1 MPNLKETLK
10 EFVATANAGGYDT
23 DTELL
28 SAFPELS
35 GYDINMLKEF
45 VATANAGQYAN
56 EDELLSAFPEFEQPV
71 KKKEETSVPLWLQK
85 QEQPKPK
92 QEPAL
97 PFLESKPSGI
107 SLGSQ
112 RVPETAPMFEPPPM
126 RTPEEA
132 QAIVE
137 APEKVPTPAK
147 PFTGSEE
154 TFRMRTKE
162 EAQAEGKP
170 QLQEQ
175 TFLNNVVSAI
185 DKSVYKNLI
194 GEPIRGIGT
203 ALKSGSPIYASTGDA
218 LIRFGDWYNKA
229 IDELTPQDEEFKGT
243 LTDQFAQA
251 FGQVAAIILTE
262 GVAGT
267 GAKTASL
274 AANVAPKTIGGAVA
288 ATSKQ
293 LASDLIR
300 PGAISAGLTMG
311 QSEFDRAK
319 QAGATDEQ
327 AFEAFYKNAAVG
339 SVLEQIPVM
348 QFLKRFNQSTAGGV
362 ANYIKTK
369 GVAGLTG
376 GFEEMTTE
384 VLQQLYANKTAQEIY
399 NINQDLLEG
408 VGESGGIGFGVGFL
422 LNAMGAK
429 AKALKKEGNVQEA
442 QIIENQIDQF
452 ESKPQGPPPTYSVNG
467 IKMQS
472 PEVINQMIDNMNAAE
487 LSTANIEI
495 TNDPE
500 LNNKLQEKIVV
511 SSTKQQVRDVN
522 PNLDEETLD
531 KITLLETELKKL
543 EGNKTQTAK
552 DKAAD
557 IRSQIKTLQEN
568 AVQKPST
575 EEGVLRP
582 EEPQVGL
589 PEVGEGNA
597 QEQAVAEETVKET
610 ESKIK
615 RRDLFDGV
623 GAFSRE
629 LGGSDVD
636 AVPVSHSEN
645 NGIEFVQYANPKT
658 GSVDV
663 IVTGTSE
670 NDFVGFYRIYE
681 NGKPTNK
688 WSSKFENQSRNK
700 ENFKTMISGVQEMLP
715 EGHEYT
721 EKTSISTDGLR
732 VWNQQLDKGYEIQY
746 DQNGNPVTNEVAIN
760 GDAIVNELGIDVN
773 PGAFD
778 NIRVTTNEQ
787 FNKVKNALLPYL
799 NKMGLNESNIK
810 WEDGTVKI
818 DLPVLRKSSAVA
830 QEEVITPDA
839 EVQAAFD
846 RLEMPE
852 EMGQEYDTSDPNHE
866 NNMEVLAKIIDKNN
880 IVPEAEPRIT
890 IADNE
895 AVVEYLNQETGNPQ
909 TTIKLKRK
917 KNGGWTSVG
926 AVVEKEAVSPT
937 TPAVKTTPAIE
948 VRDEQGNLV
957 EEIRPQ
963 PIEIFD
969 EDGNLISTT
978 AAATPQIK
986 TTPVPVVSQP
996 VTRAL
1001 TPESLQEEYIN
1012 KINDVRLNEDKSRTP
1027 KQVDQRIAELKAEYQ
1042 KLKAEMTAP
1051 KPKAK
1056 VAPKVEAKPK
1066 PEAKPAPAKVV
1077 SKKDQEEIKALED
1090 EIEYQDRQIED
1101 AIEEIGNTKYNL
1113 KEALAEIKK
1122 KRDELKG
1129 KKMSKEERED
1139 AKEDLDAEIEDA
1151 KDEHD
1156 TYLEQYNDQLSEAK
1170 KAKKQAE
1177 AKLAKL
1183 QAKQAEPV
1191 SVVEE
1196 EEPSYEEAKDLD
1208 LTNETNL
1215 QKVLRKLDGW
1225 DSDLTEFGRGS
1236 LSMGMTIPV
1245 AKAII
1250 KSLKVLVKTGITL
1263 QEAIKRVAV
1272 ERNME
1277 EKEIVNA
1284 IMELDKRQRPMTK
1297 LRDQIKAEIQSA
1309 KAAKKDLNQKRKDL
1323 SNAIKEMEV
1332 SGKISSVKSN
1342 AILNKIGK
1350 LNLDS
1355 NVAVEKFLDYVEKI
1369 FADAE
1374 YANKLNIAK
1383 ETRSQIRKLSK
1394 SKDKFANLRDLGSK
1408 FVGIDPSMVDDIDKY
1423 NEIAS
1428 LIKESIKGSTTRK
1441 ADVKLANMIEESDA
1455 MAYINKA
1462 IEAQQKMLL
1471 SQKADEVQELLDIDA
1486 SDLTYDQLVELVD
1499 SDKTLTKYNEGL
1511 IRAAINKAFE
1521 VYSSIIKDSIRNNK
1535 DVFTDEEVKY
1545 SDSQKKIVREF
1556 MDMDLNLLSPKQALE
1571 SVDALMNFLQNQSI
1585 AKMES
1590 VLAKYKGEVGMRE
1603 IEDRG
1608 IKAKPIR
1615 KYWSKGL
1622 GRTLIEQT
1630 ANIDIVFERMF
1641 GGFTKGGM
1649 VEDAMGV
1656 TALVNGKSKAQN
1668 ESNNIVNKY
1677 VDKFYKLKPNGE
1689 VFNTAFNNIERG
1701 MVAFMSRNVVGTE
1714 SEMNTEFNRR
1724 KNLIKESITELEKGN
1739 EQEVEKSKVYQ
1750 EVYDK
1755 VLKDSNSIEQ
1765 VQGKAAP
1772 ENLEAV
1778 KFWQEEW
1785 LDKYDQLSETA
1796 LGVYNK
1802 VLDKDVNYS
1811 MPDRYSKLSSD
1822 TSKIDITTEDMGF
1835 LVNSGTAPLYKKETG
1850 VLMASTRPDSL
1861 PKNPSTSKTSRY
1873 IDLSFDNNN
1882 ANSMYDALVDINT
1895 AAPIRQVQSALNS
1908 DSFAKIMKG
1917 TGDEALLTNRIDL
1930 LVRNIRN
1937 KNPFSNDEFSKA
1949 VKSLNIISSIGVG
1962 QALGG
1967 VTAPVKQMVPMAA
1980 NTLINAGGLD
1990 VQSIF
1995 DPAKQEFMDRS
2006 GYSIASRGVESQ
2018 AQIETLNKMI
2028 ENAAKSKPEQALKE
2042 IEKITNWW
2050 LKTFLVK
2057 SDVGIARAS
2066 WMTYYEKSLKDQ
2078 GINPETINYKTHE
2091 VNEKA
2096 ANYAQRQVNRQQ
2108 NISDVDLA
2116 GALLSDKNASKQL
2129 FVKMIMPF
2137 ASFRMN
2143 QSARLG
2149 SDLSTIMDKTSTIED
2164 KKIAW
2169 RSVGGFA
2176 TEMAIF
2182 RAISAGIALLIASAV
2197 KKIMDR
2203 DDDEEKDKK
2212 KKDAIVKGQLTSTV
2226 ADVFSPAP
2234 LLDKGIQVGASA
2246 ILDATQDAL
2255 DISEEDKLE
2264 IYSGNKQ
2271 DFFQSLGLLG
2281 ITGDRASQLY
2291 EMSTLAAGGSYT
2303 DNYGRKKYLS
2313 ENDKDAIASLI
2324 PVALLSNIGLAPSEV
2339 NSIVRS
2345 SLAEAKRSGSTVEGA
2360 QSKSENTK
2368 IMGLNKED
2376 LKRYYPD
2383 IYEQYYGEGTLDAEQ
2398 RKLNKEK
2405 ADIERKIKDEYYGY
2419 TPKKESKPE
2428 SNKKS
2433 SDTKNN
2439 GGFGGKGFAD

>member
-85 QEQPKPK
+85 QEQPKPRPE
-92 QEPAL
+92 QTL

-203 ALKSGSPIYASTGDA
+203 ALKNGSPIYASTGDA

-262 GVAGT
+262 GVAGA

-442 QIIENQIDQF
+442 QMIENQIDQF

-500 LNNKLQEKIVV
+500 LNNKLQEKIVT
-511 SSTKQQVRDVN
+511 SSIKEQVRQAN
-522 PNLDEETLD
+522 PDLDEATLD
-531 KITLLETELKKL
+531 QITALEKELNKF

-552 DKAAD
+552 DKAAA

-568 AVQKPST
+568 AVQKPIT
-575 EEGVLRP
+575 EKGVLRP
-582 EEPQVGL
+582 EEPKVGL

-597 QEQAVAEETVKET
+597 KEQAPTEEV
-610 ESKIK
+610 
-615 RRDLFDGV
+615 V
-623 GAFSRE
+623 
-629 LGGSDVD
+629 
-636 AVPVSHSEN
+636 
-645 NGIEFVQYANPKT
+645 
-658 GSVDV
+658 
-663 IVTGTSE
+663 
-670 NDFVGFYRIYE
+670 
-681 NGKPTNK
+681 
-688 WSSKFENQSRNK
+688 
-700 ENFKTMISGVQEMLP
+700 
-715 EGHEYT
+715 
-721 EKTSISTDGLR
+721 
-732 VWNQQLDKGYEIQY
+732 
-746 DQNGNPVTNEVAIN
+746 
-760 GDAIVNELGIDVN
+760 
-773 PGAFD
+773 
-778 NIRVTTNEQ
+778 
-787 FNKVKNALLPYL
+787 
-799 NKMGLNESNIK
+799 
-810 WEDGTVKI
+810 
-818 DLPVLRKSSAVA
+818 
-830 QEEVITPDA
+830 QEEVDLKSEIERRRQEELDTNTSAGYGVIASDYLFTGGRGSMLSTDYLLQALTASFPFAGKQIDAIRNKYASKLGSISDDVNSKSYNDAIAEIRDAINTTYQNPEIESLFDEVLNNSTGFVPREGNRVSSRLEALNEEHQNKVNEKYDA
-839 EVQAAFD
+839 ELAALEQPKATPPTDEEIQAAFD

-852 EMGQEYDTSDPNHE
+852 DVETLPGIDDELNKINESIGRVKEEGNTRDDERTLMDLGDKIARAKRNVASAEDTEAAIEELRQAQKERDDFEKSIEKRKNFNTVDALISEEIYQKDRDKETYEYQELFDQDPRLAALQSAKDMVEFLKTEKINEDRVSTYENHIKILE
-866 NNMEVLAKIIDKNN
+866 EDIVKFPVKTAEVVSPAT
-880 IVPEAEPRIT
+880 P
-890 IADNE
+890 
-895 AVVEYLNQETGNPQ
+895 VVEVKP
-909 TTIKLKRK
+909 K
-917 KNGGWTSVG
+917 
-926 AVVEKEAVSPT
+926 VSSKTPKAKAAPTPAPT
-937 TPAVKTTPAIE
+937 T
-948 VRDEQGNLV
+948 
-957 EEIRPQ
+957 
-963 PIEIFD
+963 
-969 EDGNLISTT
+969 
-978 AAATPQIK
+978 
-986 TTPVPVVSQP
+986 VVSQP
-996 VTRAL
+996 VTKAL
-1001 TPESLQEEYIN
+1001 TPEALQEEYKN
-1012 KINDVRLNEDKSRTP
+1012 KILEVTLNKDKSRTS
-1027 KQVDQRIAELKAEYQ
+1027 KQIDERKKELIAEYN

-1056 VAPKVEAKPK
+1056 VEPKIEAKPK
-1066 PEAKPAPAKVV
+1066 PEVTPAPTKVV
-1077 SKKDQEEIKALED
+1077 SKKDQEEIKALGD

-1156 TYLEQYNDQLSEAK
+1156 TYLEQYNDQLSEAR
-1170 KAKKQAE
+1170 KAKKKAE
-1177 AKLAKL
+1177 TKLAKL
-1183 QAKQAEPV
+1183 KAKQEQVPV

-1196 EEPSYEEAKDLD
+1196 EGPSYDEVKDIDPNDETGLKKLLNYLD
-1208 LTNETNL
+1208 
-1215 QKVLRKLDGW
+1215 R
-1225 DSDLTEFGRGS
+1225 SDASLSEFSRGN
-1236 LSMGMTIPV
+1236 LSMGMAVPL

-1250 KSLKVLVKTGITL
+1250 KSLKVLVKAGITL
-1263 QEAIKRVAV
+1263 QEAIKQVAA

-1277 EKEIVNA
+1277 EKDIVNA
-1284 IMELDKRQRPMTK
+1284 IIELDKRQRPMTK

-1441 ADVKLANMIEESDA
+1441 ADVKLANMIKESDA

-1499 SDKTLTKYNEGL
+1499 SDKPLTKYNEGL
-1511 IRAAINKAFE
+1511 IRAAIDKAFKI
-1521 VYSSIIKDSIRNNK
+1521 YSSMIDSSIRNGK
-1535 DVFTDEEVKY
+1535 DVFTDEDVSY
-1545 SDSQKKIVREF
+1545 TANQKKVVKEF
-1556 MDMDLNLLSPKQALE
+1556 MSMDLSILSPKQALE
-1571 SVDALMNFLQNQSI
+1571 SVDALVNFLQNQSI
-1585 AKMES
+1585 SKMES

-1603 IEDRG
+1603 IESKG

-1622 GRTLIEQT
+1622 GRLLIEQT
-1630 ANIDIVFERMF
+1630 ANLNIMFERMF
-1641 GGFTKGGM
+1641 GGFTKGSM

-1656 TALVNGKSKAQN
+1656 TALKNGKSKAQN
-1668 ESNNIVNKY
+1668 ESNSIVNKY

-1701 MVAFMSRNVVGTE
+1701 LVAFMSRNVVGTE

-1765 VQGKAAP
+1765 VQSKAAP

-1785 LDKYDQLSETA
+1785 SDKYDQLSDTA

-1802 VLDKDVNYS
+1802 VLDKDVNYT
-1811 MPDRYSKLSSD
+1811 PDRFSKLSSD
-1822 TSKIDITTEDMGF
+1822 AGDIDITTEDMGF

-1850 VLMASTRPDSL
+1850 VLMAATRPDSL
-1861 PKNPSTSKTSRY
+1861 PKNTKTSRTNRY

-1882 ANSMYDALVDINT
+1882 SNAMYDALVDINT

-1908 DSFAKIMKG
+1908 DSLAKIMKG
-1917 TGDEALLTNRIDL
+1917 TGDEKLLRNRIDL
-1930 LVRNIRN
+1930 YVRNIRN
-1937 KNPFSNDEFSKA
+1937 KNPFSNDEFSKS
-1949 VKSLNIISSIGVG
+1949 VKGLNRLASIGVG

-1967 VTAPVKQMVPMAA
+1967 VLQPIKQVVPIAT
-1980 NTLINAGGLD
+1980 NTLINAGSLD
-1990 VQSIF
+1990 IDSVF
-1995 DPAKQEFMDRS
+1995 NKAKQAFINKS
-2006 GYSIASRGVESQ
+2006 GYAIANRGVESQ
-2018 AQIETLNKMI
+2018 AQIESLDKMI
-2028 ENAAKSKPEQALKE
+2028 DQAAKSKPEQAFKE
-2042 IEKITNWW
+2042 IEKINNWW

-2057 SDVGIARAS
+2057 FDVAIARAS
-2066 WMTYYEKSLKDQ
+2066 WMTYYEQSLKKQ
-2078 GINPETINYKTHE
+2078 GIDPSTIDYNTHE
-2091 VNEKA
+2091 INEKA
-2096 ANYAQRQVNRQQ
+2096 AEYAQSQVDRQQ
-2108 NISDVDLA
+2108 NVSDSDLA
-2116 GALLSDKNASKQL
+2116 GALLSDKDASKQL
-2129 FVKMIMPF
+2129 FVKVLMPF

-2149 SDLSTIMDKTSTIED
+2149 SDLATVTSKTSTVED
-2164 KKIAW
+2164 KEIAY
-2169 RSVGGFA
+2169 RSILGFTA
-2176 TEMAIF
+2176 EMVTF
-2182 RAISAGIALLIASAV
+2182 RLLSAGSALLIASLV
-2197 KKIMDR
+2197 KGIMGR
-2203 DDDEEKDKK
+2203 EDDEEKEKK
-2212 KKDAIVKGQLTSTV
+2212 KNDAIVKGQLTSTV
-2226 ADVFSPAP
+2226 ADVFSPTP
-2234 LLDKGIQVGASA
+2234 LLDKGVQLGASA
-2246 ILDATQDAL
+2246 VLDATQDAL
-2255 DISEEDKLE
+2255 DVSEEDKFE

-2281 ITGDRASQLY
+2281 ITGARANQLY
-2291 EMSTLAAGGSYT
+2291 EMSVLSAGAPYE
-2303 DNYGRKKYLS
+2303 DDYGRKKYLS
-2313 ENDKDAIASLI
+2313 ENDRDAIATLI
-2324 PVALLSNIGLAPSEV
+2324 PIAIVSNIGLAPSEV

-2345 SLAEAKRSGSTVEGA
+2345 SLAEAKRGGSTVEGA
-2360 QSKSENTK
+2360 QSKSENAK
-2368 IMGLNKED
+2368 IMGLDKED